1 MNGVLRMKR
10 ITGFPKDFLWG
21 GAIAANQAEG
31 AYDIGGKGMCAADIH
46 AYNPNIDRKARRNG
60 EVSLAEIEFAL
71 KDKENYYPKRYGIDF
86 YHKYKEDLALMAETG
101 MNCFRTSINWAR
113 IFPNGDE
120 SEPNEDGL
128 KFYDDLFD
136 EIRKNGMEPLIT
148 LSHYEMPINL
158 SVKYGGWYN
167 RKLIDFFTRYC
178 EVCFRRYKDKVK
190 YWILINQINLIS
202 SESFNALG
210 IPSDA
215 VKNLEQ
221 AKYQGIHNEFVA
233 CAKATKI
240 GHEINPEFKIGMML
254 CHSIAYPATCKPE
267 DVLATVKKNQMQYFF
282 GDVLLRGKY
291 PRYSW
296 RFFNERNITIN
307 MEPGDEEIIA
317 ENTADFMSF
326 SYYYTK
332 INSAEN
338 SADLD
343 DTSKN
348 PYLKSSMW
356 GWDIDPIGLRIAL
369 NEYYDRYG
377 KPIIIAENGIGALDK
392 VENDGSIHDDY
403 RIDYL
408 KKHIEQM
415 KEAVKDGVEVIGY
428 CLWSPI
434 DIVSCST
441 AEMSKRYGLIYV
453 DLDDFGKGTGKRIK
467 KDSFEWYKRVI
478 ASNGENLD

>member
-1 MNGVLRMKR
+1 
-10 ITGFPKDFLWG
+10 
-21 GAIAANQAEG
+21 
-31 AYDIGGKGMCAADIH
+31 
-46 AYNPNIDRKARRNG
+46 
-60 EVSLAEIEFAL
+60 
-71 KDKENYYPKRYGIDF
+71 
-86 YHKYKEDLALMAETG
+86 
-101 MNCFRTSINWAR
+101 
-113 IFPNGDE
+113 
-120 SEPNEDGL
+120 
-128 KFYDDLFD
+128 
-136 EIRKNGMEPLIT
+136 MEPLIT

-158 SVKYGGWYN
+158 SLKYGGWYS
-167 RKLIDFFTRYC
+167 RKLVDFFTRYC
-178 EVCFRRYKDKVK
+178 EVCFRRYKDKVR
-190 YWILINQINLIS
+190 YWILLNQINLIS

-210 IPSDA
+210 IPSDM
-215 VKNLEQ
+215 VDNLEQ
-221 AKYQGIHNEFVA
+221 AKYQGIHHEFVA

-240 GHEINPEFKIGMML
+240 ARDINPDFKIGMML
-254 CHSIAYPATCKPE
+254 SHGIVYSATCKPE

-291 PRYSW
+291 PGYSL

-307 MEPGDEEIIA
+307 MEQGDEEIIA

-338 SADLD
+338 SADLH

-392 VENDGSIHDDY
+392 IESDGSIHDDY

-408 KKHIEQM
+408 KKHIEQV
-415 KEAVKDGVEVIGY
+415 KEAIKDGVEVIGY

-453 DLDDFGKGTGKRIK
+453 DLDDFGRGTGKRIK

-478 ASNGENLD
+478 KSNGQNLD